1 MRIIFYGTP
10 DFAVATLDTIY
21 HENFEIAAVVTAPDK
36 PAGRGRKV
44 KPSPVKQYALE
55 KDIPVLQPPNLKAE
69 SFISELKSLNP
80 DVQVVVAFRMLPE
93 VVWSLPPKG
102 TFNIHASLL
111 PQYRGAAPINHA
123 IINGETETGVTSF
136 FLQKEIDTGHI
147 IAQKKVSI
155 DENDNAGTLHDKLMI
170 SGARLAVETLHQIQ
184 QNQVNQIPQHTLINS
199 NETLKKAPKIFKDDC
214 KINWDQP
221 TKPVYDFIRGLS
233 PYPGAFTYIS
243 DNENI
248 TKLVKIYKASIKYN
262 FNTYETHSLL
272 TDGKHYLQI
281 VCRDGTAEIK
291 EIQMEGKKRMEISEF
306 LKGFPIDENWV
317 VKQANT

>member
-10 DFAVATLDTIY
+10 DFAVATLDAIY
-21 HENFEIAAVVTAPDK
+21 HEGFEIAAVVTAPDK
-36 PAGRGRKV
+36 PAGRGRKL
-44 KPSPVKQYALE
+44 KPSPVKQYALG

-69 SFISELKSLNP
+69 GFISELKSLNP

-147 IAQKKVSI
+147 IAQKKASI
-155 DENDNAGTLHDKLMI
+155 NKDDNAGTLHDKLMKL
-170 SGARLAVETLHQIQ
+170 GAGLAVETLQQIQ
-184 QNQVNQIPQHTLINS
+184 HNQVIQIPQHTLINS

-221 TKPVYDFIRGLS
+221 AKAIYNFIRGLS

-243 DNENI
+243 DNNNV
-248 TKLVKIYKASIKYN
+248 TKLVKIYSASTKYN

-272 TDGKHYLQI
+272 TDGQHDLQI
-281 VCRDGTAEIK
+281 VCRDGAVEIK

-317 VKQANT
+317 VK